1 LKPSAG
7 EDFETTILFHDPL
20 RVVVGMKSRWANRR
34 RVTLAELVDEPW
46 CLAPTSVG
54 SLMTDAF
61 RASGLAIPRIAVT
74 TTTAHLLFQLLE
86 SGRFVGHFG
95 DGILNFYVNRF
106 ALKKLPI
113 ELPVQPFGV
122 AIVALKNRT
131 ISPVAQ
137 LFIDCAREV
146 ATPFV
151 KRHPVGSRTGRNE
164 KASGP

>member
-1 LKPSAG
+1 
-7 EDFETTILFHDPL
+7 
-20 RVVVGMKSRWANRR
+20 
-34 RVTLAELVDEPW
+34 
-46 CLAPTSVG
+46 
-54 SLMTDAF
+54 
-61 RASGLAIPRIAVT
+61 
-74 TTTAHLLFQLLE
+74 
-86 SGRFVGHFG
+86 
-95 DGILNFYVNRF
+95 LNFYVNRF

-151 KRHPVGSRTGRNE
+151 KRHPVGSRSGRNE